1 MASLGRG
8 LFIATANAVHLRSQR
23 DETLFEAADGIAN
36 ARASKDNSS
45 LFAIADDQV
54 VILHDVARAKDRKY
68 KLKKGD
74 VWHVGLVASTET
86 DINTGRTASPT
97 LLS

>member
-8 LFIATANAVHLRSQR
+8 LFIATPNAVHLRSQL
-23 DETLFEAADGIAN
+23 DETLFEAANGIAN

-45 LFAIADDQV
+45 LFAVADYQV
-54 VILHDVARAKDRKY
+54 VILHDATRGKDRKY

-74 VWHVGLVASTET
+74 LWLVGRVAKPW
-86 DINTGRTASPT
+86 D
-97 LLS
+97 